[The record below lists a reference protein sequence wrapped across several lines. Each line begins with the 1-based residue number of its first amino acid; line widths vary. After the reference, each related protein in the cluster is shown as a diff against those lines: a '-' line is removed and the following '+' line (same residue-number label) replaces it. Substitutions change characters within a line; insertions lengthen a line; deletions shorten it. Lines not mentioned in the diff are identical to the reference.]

1 MTNLPFYYLENQ
13 NVDRITMIIKISPIT
28 MQFTQDSNKKSQ
40 EWTQLRNPSL
50 VFVGSLGS
58 RVLRNSLSSELLRR
72 RLEQVD

>member
-40 EWTQLRNPSL
+40 E
-50 VFVGSLGS
+50 
-58 RVLRNSLSSELLRR
+58 
-72 RLEQVD
+72 